1 MTPRTI
7 EILES
12 VPAIEPNDYTGT
24 YRGTAEH
31 IADCVHCKS
40 AGVRVHLH
48 RLIDQGAIAV
58 RKCYPVDDNGKT
70 LNKTRVN
77 IYYRVIEE

>member
-1 MTPRTI
+1 MTPRTN
-7 EILES
+7 EILNS
-12 VPAIEPNDYTGT
+12 VPTELPNDYTGT

-31 IADCVHCKS
+31 IAYCVCCKS
-40 AGVRVHLH
+40 AGVRVHLR

-77 IYYRVIEE
+77 IYYRVIE

>member
-1 MTPRTI
+1 MTPRSI

-12 VPAIEPNDYTGT
+12 VPMDKPNDYTGT

-31 IADCVHCKS
+31 IAYCVCCKS
-40 AGVRVHLH
+40 AGVRVHLR
-48 RLIDQGAIAV
+48 RLVDEGAIAV

-77 IYYRVIEE
+77 IYYRVIE

>member
-7 EILES
+7 EILNS
-12 VPAIEPNDYTGT
+12 VPTELPNDYTGT

-31 IADCVHCKS
+31 IAYCVCCKS
-40 AGVRVHLH
+40 AGVRVHLR
-48 RLIDQGAIAV
+48 RLVDEGAIAV

-77 IYYRVIEE
+77 IYYRVIE